1 MNNLINKEIDKIY
14 NLVHQKQFNFA
25 KKTAH
30 LILKRDPNN
39 PKIFD
44 LIGDIYNAQN
54 KQMQSIWYYY
64 SALDRQFNNKT
75 LYKLGT
81 NIYYLG
87 KYDEAEKILNSVIEQ
102 DPVFISA
109 YLTLAQNHEENDKIE
124 DAIMCYEAVIELEP
138 KDCIFRINRDIR
150 FSKDKTPYKLHAS
163 AAISKNGRKDMDNAG
178 IYIQLDPEYTHL
190 YSGFY
195 YPSKEKLYQIR
206 TNIASKPKQFEALK
220 NDSTFKAVYGEILG
234 DKNKVLPKEFKEA
247 AQQEPLIYNKA
258 FYYVNRLEPE
268 TALKTNL
275 LQTVMDHYK
284 AAHSLNKFLS
294 E

>member
-1 MNNLINKEIDKIY
+1 MKYFEPDFLQFFKDLAANNHKDWFDENRKRYE
-14 NLVHQKQFNFA
+14 LVVREPFK
-25 KKTAH
+25 
-30 LILKRDPNN
+30 
-39 PKIFD
+39 
-44 LIGDIYNAQN
+44 
-54 KQMQSIWYYY
+54 
-64 SALDRQFNNKT
+64 
-75 LYKLGT
+75 
-81 NIYYLG
+81 
-87 KYDEAEKILNSVIEQ
+87 
-102 DPVFISA
+102 VFIQDVLKSI
-109 YLTLAQNHEENDKIE
+109 HEVDPE
-124 DAIMCYEAVIELEP
+124 IELEP